1 MKSLKGPLSYD
12 DKDLIHIIKNKYL
25 EPPSSK
31 PYNIIQHA
39 KLKKHSSEL
48 FYDKH
53 IEIILKDKNNGF
65 FVEAGAMDGQTM
77 SNTLRL
83 EKKQGWT
90 GLLVEP
96 DPSNYILL
104 KKKHRKAWTVNA
116 CLSLKP
122 YPKQE
127 KLWYK
132 DIIAKKHEYLDPKH
146 RAMSSVVEE
155 RKKFNII
162 KSDGEYQSFYYA
174 QCLPLG
180 SLLLAMNISRVDLL
194 SLDVEFVEDKI
205 ISNFQF
211 DQFDI
216 QVILL
221 EWWNLDTVKW
231 LNDFLSSKGF
241 VFVANSRSDYI
252 FVKRG
257 SEYEKIVKKK
267 IPKRIFNIWREIP
280 LPKYALNSSFVY

>member
-39 KLKKHSSEL
+39 KLKKHS
-48 FYDKH
+48 K
-53 IEIILKDKNNGF
+53 
-65 FVEAGAMDGQTM
+65 AGAMDGQTM

-122 YPKQE
+122 YPKQ
-127 KLWYK
+127 
-132 DIIAKKHEYLDPKH
+132 
-146 RAMSSVVEE
+146 V
-155 RKKFNII
+155 
-162 KSDGEYQSFYYA
+162 
-174 QCLPLG
+174 
-180 SLLLAMNISRVDLL
+180 
-194 SLDVEFVEDKI
+194 
-205 ISNFQF
+205 
-211 DQFDI
+211 
-216 QVILL
+216 
-221 EWWNLDTVKW
+221 
-231 LNDFLSSKGF
+231 GF
-241 VFVANSRSDYI
+241 
-252 FVKRG
+252 
-257 SEYEKIVKKK
+257 
-267 IPKRIFNIWREIP
+267 
-280 LPKYALNSSFVY
+280 